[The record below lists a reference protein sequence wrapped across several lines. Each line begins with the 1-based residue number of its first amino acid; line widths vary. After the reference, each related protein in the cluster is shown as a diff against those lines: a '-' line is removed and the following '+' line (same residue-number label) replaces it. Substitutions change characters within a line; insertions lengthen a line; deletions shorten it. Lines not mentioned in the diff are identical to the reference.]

1 MERNIPRAAIHVGT
15 DKKSFSSQ
23 VGNEAERRG
32 WDEKRYQ
39 LKNADIDKNN
49 HYNYTRK
56 RLNFEIVKGEKIVPL
71 GSQSVPLHE
80 RLQHR
85 LDELGF
91 KPYMDAKRP
100 DQVSRNSPNC
110 TVGIIFSGDHD
121 VLNRLAFG
129 EQKLNTSDPNADH
142 SKVVL
147 QKGIY
152 DWALDTY
159 RFACEKWGEENVIG
173 FDVHC
178 DETSIHAH
186 VQTVPVEQVRK
197 RGRIGSKYIHKD
209 NPEKVLST
217 KEWRALPKEERDNYT
232 KSEAAKGVVE
242 RVSYAKVWGERA
254 KDKSQYLSQL
264 HTDYYNKVGHKYGL
278 ARGFSYDELSEEEK
292 RGRKHKNKVV
302 LEAERQAKVALDKVE
317 KYAVLATIDKKELT
331 IPLLNIK
338 APVQEAMNAV
348 KKELAIPIPTIIG
361 QKAWR
366 EERTTNINDAIKALV
381 AAINA
386 ERDKQNEG
394 VRKSV
399 NKTYTYYMQNLNKQI
414 EENKSL
420 RAENDALKAE
430 NNKVKQHISQLDEK
444 AVERVTTQL
453 VCAKEELASAKSY
466 NTTLM
471 EMYNDLKAR
480 WNAIWQEPEMTDAW
494 RRVEARKE
502 RETKE
507 KARQEAEAKRESM
520 ARQNRYIGVLDKFI
534 HEGHEALSSFAKTD
548 RVNFNEKESA
558 SIYYGIMASAV
569 KHNIGLDS
577 KASIE
582 SAAKRFLS
590 GMSWKGFTDFKQECV
605 TSWTKLFATNEVQFT
620 DNAIDNFLTFVDH
633 MSCSADTYVSLGGS
647 NGCADQLTNW
657 DGTQKVGLGSVPQ
670 KKGKGW
676 GDKRTENSD
685 KIDFIIF
692 VTYT

>member
-49 HYNYTRK
+49 HYNYSRK
-56 RLNFEIVKGEKIVPL
+56 RLNFEIVKGGKIVPL

-121 VLNRLAFG
+121 ALNRLAFG
-129 EQKLNTSDPNADH
+129 GQELNTSDPNADH

-209 NPEKVLST
+209 NPEKVFST

-232 KSEAAKGVVE
+232 KSEATKGFVE

-366 EERTTNINDAIKALV
+366 EERVSNIYAAIKALV
-381 AAINA
+381 AAVNA
-386 ERDKQNEG
+386 ERDKQNED

-430 NNKVKQHISQLDEK
+430 NNIVKQRISQLDEK

-453 VCAKEELASAKSY
+453 VYAKEELASAKRY

-494 RRVEARKE
+494 RRVEVRKE
-502 RETKE
+502 REAKE

-534 HEGHEALSSFAKTD
+534 NEGHEALSSFAKTD
-548 RVNFNEKESA
+548 RVNFNENESA

-590 GMSWKGFTDFKQECV
+590 DMSWHGFTDFKQECV

-620 DNAIDNFLTFVDH
+620 DNAIDNFLAFVDH
-633 MSCSADTYVSLGGS
+633 MSCCADTYVSLGGS

-657 DGTQKVGLGSVPQ
+657 DGTQKVRLGAPF
-670 KKGKGW
+670 
-676 GDKRTENSD
+676 KRKAQNSSR
-685 KIDFIIF
+685 
-692 VTYT
+692 

>member
-49 HYNYTRK
+49 HYNYSRK
-56 RLNFEIVKGEKIVPL
+56 RLNFEIVKGGKIVPL

-186 VQTVPVEQVRK
+186 VQTVPVEQVKK

-209 NPEKVLST
+209 KPEKVLST

-242 RVSYAKVWGERA
+242 RVSYAKVWGERV

-331 IPLLNIK
+331 IPILNIK

-366 EERTTNINDAIKALV
+366 EERVANIYAAIKALV

-386 ERDKQNEG
+386 ERDKQNED

-420 RAENDALKAE
+420 RAENDALKTE
-430 NNKVKQHISQLDEK
+430 NNKVKQRIYQLDEK
-444 AVERVTTQL
+444 AVERMTTQL

-502 RETKE
+502 KETKE
-507 KARQEAEAKRESM
+507 KARQEAEAKRESI

-548 RVNFNEKESA
+548 RVNFNETESA

-577 KASIE
+577 KACID
-582 SAAKRFLS
+582 SATKRLLS
-590 GMSWKGFTDFKQECV
+590 GMSWKGITDFKQECV
-605 TSWTKLFATNEVQFT
+605 TNWTKLFATNEVQFT
-620 DNAIDNFLTFVDH
+620 DNAIDNFLAFVDH

-657 DGTQKVGLGSVPQ
+657 DGTQKLGLGIFYKE
-670 KKGKGW
+670 KKKSQS
-676 GDKRTENSD
+676 R
-685 KIDFIIF
+685 
-692 VTYT
+692 